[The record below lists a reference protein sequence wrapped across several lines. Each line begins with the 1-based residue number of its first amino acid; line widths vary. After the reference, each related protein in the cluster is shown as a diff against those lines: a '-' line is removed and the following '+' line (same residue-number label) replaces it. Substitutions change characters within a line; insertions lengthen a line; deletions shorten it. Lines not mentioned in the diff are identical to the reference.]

1 MLLPILHISTFALTS
16 RGKSLETVAKSFRQ
30 ESSLLYRMWVG
41 MIKERMSVRPR
52 MTWDCLILQ
61 LPYWMYYVS
70 TYLLWVKWKCPK
82 LRIVYCISQTEP
94 YNRRCFCCCIG
105 QFVIKLS
112 HLPLSH
118 LMIPVKTSVRK
129 KTPGL
134 NGIYLW
140 WRKHRYNNCWDTIGS
155 FSRRTVG
162 HYQRRFQA
170 IDTICSQ
177 LTDLRRLQDMLV

>member
-82 LRIVYCISQTEP
+82 LRIVYYISQTGP
-94 YNRRCFCCCIG
+94 YNRGCFWCCYIG

-112 HLPLSH
+112 HLLLSH
-118 LMIPVKTSVRK
+118 LTIPVKISVRK
-129 KTPGL
+129 KD
-134 NGIYLW
+134 
-140 WRKHRYNNCWDTIGS
+140 RVEMGS
-155 FSRRTVG
+155 FCDEESTGIIAVEI
-162 HYQRRFQA
+162 QQA
-170 IDTICSQ
+170 HF
-177 LTDLRRLQDMLV
+177 